1 MSVAECREKK
11 SMAINVSAHAR
22 GWPLSFF
29 LLALFLLSPG
39 CNRTANNTSAT
50 PPVITFIGWGP
61 ATQRELSMDR
71 GVFEQFTRE
80 TGIRVDFIPGPES
93 MTERLELYHR
103 YLGAKS
109 STPDVYYIDV
119 VWPAILADQ
128 VVDLNQYLAKESADQ
143 LETEVR
149 NDTVKGRLTSMPFN
163 TELGVLYYRADLLRK
178 YGYRNPPAT
187 WDELEKMA
195 ARIQAG
201 ERAGG
206 NKDFWGY
213 VWQGASYE
221 GLTCNALEWEVSY
234 GGGSMIEPNG
244 SITVNNPRTIEAM
257 KRARRWIGTISPP
270 SVIAFKEQDSRN
282 SFHAGNAAFARDWLW
297 RQFSEESLIPN
308 PKAMIAIALLP
319 GGPAGRA
326 STMGGQSL
334 AISKYSHHPQ
344 EAAALIRYLTSHDE
358 QLTLWKK
365 HAMLPTRREFY
376 ASPEYLQDRPGIAQL
391 WKDLACVAVARPST
405 VTGQRYDEVSRAYF
419 SAVHSILAG
428 EAEAETAISDLQSK
442 LEKITGGKPGPLPTG
457 GAVH

>member
-1 MSVAECREKK
+1 
-11 SMAINVSAHAR
+11 MATYVSARAKQ
-22 GWPLSFF
+22 WLLSSFLLVFF
-29 LLALFLLSPG
+29 LLVVG
-39 CNRTANNTSAT
+39 CNRTASNNPAT
-50 PPVITFIGWGP
+50 PSVITFIGWGP
-61 ATQRELSMDR
+61 ATQHELSMDQN
-71 GVFEQFTRE
+71 VFEQFSRQ

-119 VWPAILADQ
+119 VWPAVLADQ
-128 VVDLNQYLAKESADQ
+128 MVDLNQYLAKESSDQ
-143 LETEVR
+143 LETQLR
-149 NDTVKGRLTSMPFN
+149 NDTVNGRLTSMPFN

-213 VWQGASYE
+213 VWQGAAYE
-221 GLTCNALEWEVSY
+221 GLTCNALEWQVSY
-234 GGGSMIEPNG
+234 GGGSMIEPDG
-244 SITVNNPRTIEAM
+244 SITVNNSRSIEAM

-282 SFHAGNAAFARDWLW
+282 VLHVGNAAFARDWLW
-297 RQFSEESLIPN
+297 RQFSGESLLPN

-319 GGPAGRA
+319 SGPAGRA
-326 STMGGQSL
+326 STLGGQSL

-344 EAAALIRYLTSHDE
+344 EAAALVRYLTSHDE

-376 ASPEYLQDRPGIAQL
+376 SSPEYLQDRPGIAQL
-391 WKDLACVAVARPST
+391 WRDLGSVAVARPST
-405 VTGQRYDEVSRAYF
+405 VSGQHYEEVSKAYF
-419 SAVHSILAG
+419 STVHSILAG
-428 EAEAETAISDLQSK
+428 ERDAENAMSE
-442 LEKITGGKPGPLPTG
+442 LEANLERITGGKPGPPPG
-457 GAVH
+457 GSAVH